1 MFWLPLFFW
10 FHGVPTTDPVFLGT
24 SAYVIGVAVFC
35 AYLLSLWFRS
45 IKFTA
50 VDFTLGFLKWYS
62 RLYRNQGSLLYGP
75 GPFDWGE
82 QIIVITGGMSAY

>member
-10 FHGVPTTDPVFLGT
+10 FHGVPTNDPVFLGT
-24 SAYVIGVAVFC
+24 SGYVIGVAVFC
-35 AYLLSLWFRS
+35 TYLDLPCS
-45 IKFTA
+45 ILRQLT
-50 VDFTLGFLKWYS
+50 VVYPTSGFLKWYS

-82 QIIVITGGMSAY
+82 QIIVITGGMSAH

>member
-35 AYLLSLWFRS
+35 AYLISMVSFNLTHRRVFRLRVPEMVLSL
-45 IKFTA
+45 
-50 VDFTLGFLKWYS
+50 VP
-62 RLYRNQGSLLYGP
+62 QP
-75 GPFDWGE
+75 G
-82 QIIVITGGMSAY
+82 